1 MAPRSSLNAKNL
13 EALGAARLAELLLQ
27 HTEGNAAARR
37 SLRLALAEGRGPEEM
52 AQELRK
58 RLASLER
65 SNRWLEGRD
74 RDAVFAELERQR
86 QAIGGAIAEPAPAL
100 AFELLW
106 RFLDLGTSLLDR
118 CDDDDE
124 EGLRL
129 FLRVSA
135 DLGAVAQRANKRP
148 ETLADQL
155 AEVWLSH
162 HMGQYD
168 LLITHLAPALG
179 SEGLLRLRARMQA
192 ERQAAGEVD
201 PETVWVEENSADAQG
216 EDNDEEDGVCTQ
228 SDLVNLYPFHDPE
241 YGDEEDGDEEDG
253 EEEEPNSLIHLG
265 RGIWLSRFEPDGDD
279 DGADGDADD
288 LNPEHRHQRVRLAML
303 AIADGLGDA
312 RAYWAEY
319 RDHHPGGLRRPR
331 IAARV
336 ARRLAAAGEAEI
348 ALEVLEAARLP
359 RGPRT
364 DGYRRWLDTRLMVL
378 EAMGR
383 MEEAQ
388 QLRYGFALDRLSLP
402 HLRDYLHRLPAF
414 EDEPACEQALDLVL
428 RHANAPAALEF
439 LQRWPDRRRLAQ
451 LILERP
457 DQLHGGEEDLLLKVV
472 GVLEGSQPLAASVC
486 LRLMVE
492 FILETGQS
500 NRYTRAVRYL
510 ERCRQ
515 LAATIES
522 WGQITAHNAYVVDLL
537 RAYGHRLGFLTKLN
551 DETLLLEAPS
561 P

>member
-1 MAPRSSLNAKNL
+1 MAARSSLNAKNL
-13 EALGAARLAELLLQ
+13 EALGAARLAALLLQ
-27 HTEGNAAARR
+27 LTEGNAAARR

-118 CDDDDE
+118 CDDNDE

-148 ETLADQL
+148 EALADQV
-155 AEVWLSH
+155 AEAWLGH

-168 LLITHLAPALG
+168 RLITHLAPALG
-179 SEGLLRLRARMQA
+179 GEGLLRLRARMEA
-192 ERQAAGEVD
+192 ERLAAGEVD
-201 PETVWVEENSADAQG
+201 PETVWVEEDSPDSQG

-228 SDLVNLYPFHDPE
+228 SDLVDLYPFHDSE
-241 YGDEEDGDEEDG
+241 YGDSEAD
-253 EEEEPNSLIHLG
+253 SSVIQLG
-265 RGIWLSRFEPDGDD
+265 KGIWMSRFEPDCDD

-288 LNPEHRHQRVRLAML
+288 LDPEERQQRVRLAML

-319 RDHHPGGLRRPR
+319 RDHHPGGLWRPR

-336 ARRLAAAGEAEI
+336 ARRLAAAGEPEP
-348 ALEVLEAARLP
+348 ALAVLEAARLP

-364 DGYRRWLDTRLMVL
+364 DGYRRWLDARLMVL

-383 MEEAQ
+383 MVEAQ
-388 QLRYGFALDRLSLP
+388 QLRHAFALDRLSLP
-402 HLRDYLHRLPAF
+402 HLRDYLRRLPAF
-414 EDEPACEQALDLVL
+414 EDESACEQALDLVL

-457 DQLHGGEEDLLLKVV
+457 DQLHGGDEDLLTKVV
-472 GVLEGSQPLAASVC
+472 GVLESSQPLAASVC

-515 LAATIES
+515 LATSIEN
-522 WGQITAHNAYVVDLL
+522 WAQIPAHNIYVIDLL
-537 RAYGHRLGFLTKLN
+537 RAYDHRMGFLTKLN
-551 DETLLLEAPS
+551 DETLLVEAPS